1 MILNSNLIIN
11 KKKKKKFVDHKEFE
25 LCKCTINLKY
35 AAHKKFELCR
45 LFKQFEYCNH
55 TNSNYLLGILHKII
69 YFSNFVNKN
78 NKHNIK
84 FLIYK

>member
-11 KKKKKKFVDHKEFE
+11 KKKKKKKFVDHKEFE

-45 LFKQFEYCNH
+45 LFKQFE
-55 TNSNYLLGILHKII
+55 
-69 YFSNFVNKN
+69 
-78 NKHNIK
+78 
-84 FLIYK
+84 